1 MSAGGI
7 IRCVTRTGLYSSYFL
22 LRMHYRWTS
31 LLIMAMCL
39 MVTCPEW
46 IGAEGTYI
54 DCMHGNSIPDG
65 VINNYCWIK
74 GTFSV
79 PRHYEKHD
87 RVGWDVSQVGVGPY
101 NPAKDIDDIEVKAYY
116 QWVPFVLF
124 LQVINQQ
131 NYK

>member
-1 MSAGGI
+1 M
-7 IRCVTRTGLYSSYFL
+7 
-22 LRMHYRWTS
+22 
-31 LLIMAMCL
+31 IMAMCL

-79 PRHYEKHD
+79 PKHYEKHD